1 MKYFQNRTDHKL
13 KVPLKITS
21 NRSGKL
27 FQVEDSAERR
37 DSGRRPVARRGG
49 RRRGGGAPSQVSKI
63 FQNAFLKL

>member
-1 MKYFQNRTDHKL
+1 MKYFQNRTEHKL

-21 NRSGKL
+21 DRSGK
-27 FQVEDSAERR
+27 FQVEDSAERG